1 MQGASP
7 GEQWLSPG
15 RQCAVTGEAKDKIE
29 LIIAIAQGHQGRI
42 GEMAIAAQDD
52 VGVWPGLTQPTQHPP
67 DNGGV
72 LASGGSLAG
81 AQDSGNEFARQAL
94 KEEQG

>member
-1 MQGASP
+1 VQFDP
-7 GEQWLSPG
+7 VL
-15 RQCAVTGEAKDKIE
+15 V
-29 LIIAIAQGHQGRI
+29 LHY
-42 GEMAIAAQDD
+42 
-52 VGVWPGLTQPTQHPP
+52 PP
-67 DNGGV
+67 DDGGV